1 MTCFKPIIAWY
12 SKDFNHNGKRYL
24 VFNRNNA
31 LDPRQSITVPC
42 GQCIGCRL
50 EKSRQWAIRC
60 VCEQQMSD
68 ESCFITLT
76 YDDDHLPRSCSLVP
90 DDLQKFFKRLR
101 RYLEYHNEMSI
112 RFFAC
117 GEYGEQFQRPH
128 YHAIIFGWYPS
139 DVKPIGFSPA
149 ACTGS
154 NGYYISECLTSLWP
168 FGYHIVTGVSFES
181 CAYVA
186 RYVTKKITGPGSDE
200 YYDGRVPEFVRMSR
214 RPGIG
219 NSWLEKYH
227 KDVYPNDFVIIRNGI
242 KCRPP
247 KYFDSIYEKMDF
259 DSMLH
264 VKQLRKDN
272 GYAQMDNDAALR
284 NIDFGIA
291 VSGSDFMSY
300 NDFKRDVYNFEVLPV
315 KEECQNAK
323 VSRLKRSYEQL

>member
-50 EKSRQWAIRC
+50 EKSRQWAVRC

-76 YDDDHLPRSCSLVP
+76 YDDDHLPPSGSLVP

-128 YHAIIFGWYPS
+128 YHAIVFGWYPS
-139 DVKPIGFSPA
+139 DVKPVGFSTA
-149 ACTGS
+149 SCAGS
-154 NGYYISECLTSLWP
+154 SGYYISECLTSLWP
-168 FGYHIVTGVSFES
+168 FGYHIVAGVSFES

-186 RYVTKKITGPGSDE
+186 RYVTKKITGPGADE
-200 YYDGRVPEFVRMSR
+200 YYDGRVPEFIRMSR

-219 NSWLEKYH
+219 SSWLEKYH
-227 KDVYPNDFVIIRNGI
+227 KDVYPNDFVIIRDGI

-247 KYFDSIYEKMDF
+247 KYFDSIYEKMDS

-264 VKQLRKDN
+264 VKQIRKDN
-272 GYAQMDNDAALR
+272 GYAQMDKDAALR
-284 NIDFGIA
+284 GIDFGLA
-291 VSGSDFMSY
+291 VSGNDFMCY

-323 VSRLKRSYEQL
+323 VSRFKRSYEQL

>member
-12 SKDFNHNGKRYL
+12 SKDLNHNGKRYL

-68 ESCFITLT
+68 ASCFITLT
-76 YDDDHLPRSCSLVP
+76 YDDDHLPQSCSLVP

-101 RYLEYHNEMSI
+101 RYLEYHNEISI

-128 YHAIIFGWYPS
+128 YHAIVFGWCPT
-139 DVKPIGFSPA
+139 DVKPVGFSA
-149 ACTGS
+149 ATTSGS
-154 NGYYISECLTSLWP
+154 NGYYISECLTSLWS

-186 RYVTKKITGPGSDE
+186 RYVTKKITGPEADD
-200 YYDGRVPEFVRMSR
+200 YYNGRVPEFVRMSR

-227 KDVYPNDFVIIRNGI
+227 KDVYPNDTIIIRDNI

-247 KYFDSIYEKMDF
+247 KYFDSIYEEMDS

-264 VKQLRKDN
+264 VKQLRKVN
-272 GYAQMDNDAALR
+272 GVAQMDKDAALR
-284 NIDFGIA
+284 GIDFG
-291 VSGSDFMSY
+291 SGLAGSRFMAISDFRRDIY
-300 NDFKRDVYNFEVLPV
+300 NLEVLPV

-323 VSRLKRSYEQL
+323 ISRLKRSYEQF